1 VTKEKER
8 KREREKERK
17 RKRERERER
26 ERERKCATET
36 EEGSTLQLISIQL
49 RFGKRDSEMLFA
61 KLAIVHSDEANDGF
75 LRRVHRQKRHLLRLV
90 EKLELMHGA
99 ILAESSDQ
107 VILADSF
114 PDVGQVKSR
123 ARLEDVRAIFRASLL
138 VAVERR
144 VGVVLG
150 EAALAGWVIAGHGDV
165 AVLRDAD
172 VHGFSPNHELIQ
184 MLTGD
189 FGHPWVGHLD
199 QGRVLFIEKDLH
211 PNNVSINAEESE
223 KVVNIDTVFVQI
235 GDEQNGSAAAA
246 AAELTLSA
254 HHLVVAHAH
263 SSSHATAHA
272 ASHTAAHVVTH
283 AHTRAAAHHTTAVG
297 GLEATHHAST
307 AAAAAAHA
315 AAVGAASHVPI
326 PAR

>member
-1 VTKEKER
+1 MHLSV
-8 KREREKERK
+8 
-17 RKRERERER
+17 
-26 ERERKCATET
+26 
-36 EEGSTLQLISIQL
+36 
-49 RFGKRDSEMLFA
+49 FA
-61 KLAIVHSDEANDGF
+61 KGSHEI
-75 LRRVHRQKRHLLRLV
+75 
-90 EKLELMHGA
+90 
-99 ILAESSDQ
+99 ILTN
-107 VILADSF
+107 SF
-114 PDVGQVKSR
+114 PNVGQMESR
-123 ARLEDVRAIFRASLL
+123 TRFKDVRTIFRASLL
-138 VAVERR
+138 VTMQRR
-144 VGVVLG
+144 VGVILG

-235 GDEQNGSAAAA
+235 GDEQNGSAAA
-246 AAELTLSA
+246 ELTLSA

-272 ASHTAAHVVTH
+272 TSHTAAHVVAH

-297 GLEATHHAST
+297 RLEATHHATT